1 MLPGRSRVVGG
12 GSIPGHT
19 VPQLLEEKKQEN
31 KILGILRSMEQVISQ
46 QNVTEKGQREKKEGK
61 KKRFEYRDAEGG
73 AVCTAEIVYSKELL
87 PIPGGEK
94 GEMGRE
100 VLSYRISKER
110 NGVRTEIDLFS
121 LTGIDKIGYR
131 VFVCDGYMMNEHRQH
146 EKVIIAEIESP
157 VGVATFLHEAGH
169 AAQFQDPKF
178 DGIKD
183 RYALPKYAFD
193 KGIESIRHETIQGIA
208 KRFGV
213 DQQPAIKNALAEY
226 EACSK
231 KFLDLQ
237 VAKYRIEQ
245 RLLEVKNKVFDPIQ
259 KVQQMRA
266 LEEELIGTS
275 SLIQKNNEKS
285 KSVLKELKDV
295 VYLPQR
301 TLERDATRRALEWMV
316 RLLEKVGIN
325 LFVDVNVPTSA
336 LEDKEIEWY
345 AAQQDATEPSCDGAV
360 KGLFKRIGKYIH
372 RTVNGVRINAKQ
384 RLMGYGLSSYGAQ
397 DEQMEKAHGFIPEL
411 VDEYQESVSDVS
423 NHKMAA

>member
-1 MLPGRSRVVGG
+1 M
-12 GSIPGHT
+12 
-19 VPQLLEEKKQEN
+19 LEEKKHGKE
-31 KILGILRSMEQVISQ
+31 ILGILPGMEQVLSSQ
-46 QNVTEKGQREKKEGK
+46 STTEKAQREKMEGR
-61 KKRFEYRDAEGG
+61 KKRFEYRDAEGKTM
-73 AVCTAEIVYSKELL
+73 CTAEIIYSKDLR

-100 VLSYRISKER
+100 VLSYRIGKER
-110 NGVRTEIDLFS
+110 NGVRSEVDLFS
-121 LTGIDKIGYR
+121 LTGIDKTGYR

-146 EKVIIAEIESP
+146 EKVIVAEIESP

-169 AAQFQDPKF
+169 ADQFQDPKF

-193 KGIESIRHETIQGIA
+193 KGIESIRYQTIQGIA

-295 VYLPQR
+295 VHLPQR
-301 TLERDATRRALEWMV
+301 ALERDATRRALEWMT
-316 RLLEKVGIN
+316 RLLEKDGIN

-345 AAQQDATEPSCDGAV
+345 AAQQEAAESSCDGAV
-360 KGLFKRIGKYIH
+360 KGLFKRIGKYIQ
-372 RTVNGVRINAKQ
+372 RTVSGVRINAKQ
-384 RLMGYGLSSYGAQ
+384 RLLGYGLSSYGAK
-397 DEQMEKAHGFIPEL
+397 DEQMKELHGFIPDL
-411 VDEYQESVSDVS
+411 LDEYQEQASDESTYKV
-423 NHKMAA
+423 AA